1 MPSAANRARAAARA
15 RRWWLA
21 GLLIAVL
28 AGTPV
33 LLVALHQRS
42 PAAASGAGTPGN
54 AGSRR
59 IADQAAVRNAAAAWV
74 ASQVGHNILVACDEV
89 TCADLAQDGFPAAS
103 LDILQSTAPD
113 LYGSQVV
120 VATAGIRSQFGSQ
133 LTDEFAPEVIA
144 SFGTGANRIDIRVI
158 APDGAAAFR
167 RSQSADLRA
176 RQSAAAELLT
186 KATVRASPS
195 AQRILLSGLVDA
207 RLLTVLAFLAS
218 QEPIDIVRFRDA
230 DPGASAG
237 VPLRIADLAAADPA
251 AGGGGNGSYLQSLKA
266 LLNSPIPAYAPMR
279 VPTVTLA
286 TGQRVLQ
293 ITFAAPSPLGL
304 LG

>member
-1 MPSAANRARAAARA
+1 
-15 RRWWLA
+15 
-21 GLLIAVL
+21 
-28 AGTPV
+28 
-33 LLVALHQRS
+33 
-42 PAAASGAGTPGN
+42 
-54 AGSRR
+54 
-59 IADQAAVRNAAAAWV
+59 
-74 ASQVGHNILVACDEV
+74 
-89 TCADLAQDGFPAAS
+89 
-103 LDILQSTAPD
+103 
-113 LYGSQVV
+113 
-120 VATAGIRSQFGSQ
+120 
-133 LTDEFAPEVIA
+133 
-144 SFGTGANRIDIRVI
+144 
-158 APDGAAAFR
+158 
-167 RSQSADLRA
+167 
-176 RQSAAAELLT
+176 LLT

-251 AGGGGNGSYLQSLKA
+251 VGGGGNGSYLQSLKA